1 MTIVDCTLRDGEQA
15 PGVVFS
21 RGFRLALARDLA
33 ASGVLELEAGIP
45 AMCAEEGEAFSFLAR
60 ELPEL
65 RLIAWNRMLRSD
77 VESSLRAGAGT
88 IHVSV
93 PVSDLMLRVK
103 LGWTRARAIAST
115 RDLVAHCLDRGA
127 RPIVGAEDASRAD
140 PAFLEDFFASASE
153 AGAARLRYA
162 DTLGR
167 HDPFAAYAAMAA
179 LAPRI
184 AAPIEYHAHNDL
196 GLAVANTLAAARGGA
211 RAVSV
216 TVGGLGER
224 AGNAALEQVAAGL
237 PIFCGLDCGVDL
249 VRLPAI
255 CASVAKASGRPIPVD
270 RPIVGGAVFSHESGI
285 HVDGILKDP
294 ALYEFLR
301 PETFGRS
308 RSIVPGIHSGR
319 SALVHCAG
327 RLGRSLPAG
336 QVASVKAR
344 VRLAWSESVPPD
356 PWRAFA
362 GILDEEGCPVE
373 G

>member
-1 MTIVDCTLRDGEQA
+1 
-15 PGVVFS
+15 
-21 RGFRLALARDLA
+21 
-33 ASGVLELEAGIP
+33 
-45 AMCAEEGEAFSFLAR
+45 
-60 ELPEL
+60 
-65 RLIAWNRMLRSD
+65 
-77 VESSLRAGAGT
+77 
-88 IHVSV
+88 
-93 PVSDLMLRVK
+93 
-103 LGWTRARAIAST
+103 
-115 RDLVAHCLDRGA
+115 
-127 RPIVGAEDASRAD
+127 
-140 PAFLEDFFASASE
+140 
-153 AGAARLRYA
+153 
-162 DTLGR
+162 
-167 HDPFAAYAAMAA
+167 MAA
-179 LAPRI
+179 LAKLI
-184 AAPIEYHAHNDL
+184 EAPIEYHGHNDL

-308 RSIVPGIHSGR
+308 RSIVPGIRSGR

-327 RLGRSLPAG
+327 PIGPRPARRQSRLRPPLASEWPGPREFPWIPGWLSRASWTRRAVPLKDKAPGAFECAAAPRPFCDGVLPLFYELARTIALGRELQGVMDA
-336 QVASVKAR
+336 AVKVIVENLIGAER
-344 VRLAWSESVPPD
+344 VVLS
-356 PWRAFA
+356 
-362 GILDEEGCPVE
+362 ILDRRTGAAS
-373 G
+373 